1 MILLLSVHVETSRVV
16 HFHPNHISSSD
27 VWTPLFKYN
36 KICDPHPIRLMA
48 SFQAFQ
54 DVFWSHYK
62 VSALSTSVD
71 VFDDVIL
78 EDVKFYGIF
87 SFATQHILEQLRE
100 LASTRS
106 PSFLVVQK
114 SPSSVVAHSVYPVR
128 TWFIMLLN

>member
-1 MILLLSVHVETSRVV
+1 
-16 HFHPNHISSSD
+16 
-27 VWTPLFKYN
+27 
-36 KICDPHPIRLMA
+36 MA
-48 SFQAFQ
+48 SLQAFQ

>member
-1 MILLLSVHVETSRVV
+1 MCFDPIIRYQPSLLL
-16 HFHPNHISSSD
+16 
-27 VWTPLFKYN
+27 
-36 KICDPHPIRLMA
+36 LMC
-48 SFQAFQ
+48 
-54 DVFWSHYK
+54 
-62 VSALSTSVD
+62 LP
-71 VFDDVIL
+71 DVIL

-128 TWFIMLLN
+128 T